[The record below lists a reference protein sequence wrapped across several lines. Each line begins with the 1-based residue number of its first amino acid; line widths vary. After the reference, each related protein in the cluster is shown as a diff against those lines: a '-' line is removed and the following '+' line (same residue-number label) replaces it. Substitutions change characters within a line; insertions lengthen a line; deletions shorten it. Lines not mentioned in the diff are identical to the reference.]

1 MFFPISVIDRLYH
14 AMSKHLDNPVM
25 SEEFF
30 RLFSRED
37 RKIYGFILALVLDV
51 SAAEDIFQETCVI
64 LWKEFSGYDSD
75 RSFLNWANGI
85 AFNQVRKYRRKYQNK
100 RLIFSD
106 NLVTELAEDV
116 SSMVEEQS
124 QRQLA
129 LTQCMQKLSP
139 RERDLIDAYY
149 GDRETAATV
158 ADRWKCS
165 SHAIYKTIKKIRK
178 VLFDRVNRRL
188 SSEMTS

>member
-1 MFFPISVIDRLYH
+1 
-14 AMSKHLDNPVM
+14 MSKHLDNPVM

-51 SAAEDIFQETCVI
+51 SAAEDIFQETCMI
-64 LWKEFSGYDSD
+64 LWKEFPGYDSD

-100 RLIFSD
+100 RLIFND

-178 VLFDRVNRRL
+178 VLFDCVNRRL

>member
-1 MFFPISVIDRLYH
+1 
-14 AMSKHLDNPVM
+14 MSEQLNNPVM
-25 SEEFF
+25 SEAFF
-30 RLFSRED
+30 RLFSRDD
-37 RKIYGFILALVLDV
+37 RKVFGYILALVLDV
-51 SAAEDIFQETCVI
+51 AAAEDIFQETCVI
-64 LWKEFSGYDSD
+64 LWKEFPHFEQD

-106 NLVTELAEDV
+106 SLVTELAEDV
-116 SSMVEEQS
+116 SNMVEDLS

-129 LTQCMQKLSP
+129 LTQCLQKLGD
-139 RERDLIDAYY
+139 RERELIDAYY
-149 GDRETAATV
+149 GDQETAATV

-178 VLFDRVNRRL
+178 ALFDCVNRRL
-188 SSEMTS
+188 SSEMSS

>member
-1 MFFPISVIDRLYH
+1 
-14 AMSKHLDNPVM
+14 MSEPLNNPVM

-30 RLFSRED
+30 RLFSRDD
-37 RKIYGFILALVLDV
+37 RKVFGYILALVLDRA
-51 SAAEDIFQETCVI
+51 AAEDIFQETCVI
-64 LWKEFSGYDSD
+64 LWKEFPSFERD

-106 NLVTELAEDV
+106 SLVTELAEDV
-116 SSMVEEQS
+116 SGMIEDLS

-129 LTQCMQKLSP
+129 LTQCMQKLSD
-139 RERDLIDAYY
+139 RERELIDAYY
-149 GDRETAATV
+149 GDQETAATV
-158 ADRWKCS
+158 AGRWKCS

-178 VLFDRVNRRL
+178 ALFDCVNRRL
-188 SSEMTS
+188 SSEIS

>member
-1 MFFPISVIDRLYH
+1 
-14 AMSKHLDNPVM
+14 
-25 SEEFF
+25 
-30 RLFSRED
+30 
-37 RKIYGFILALVLDV
+37 
-51 SAAEDIFQETCVI
+51 
-64 LWKEFSGYDSD
+64 
-75 RSFLNWANGI
+75 
-85 AFNQVRKYRRKYQNK
+85 
-100 RLIFSD
+100 
-106 NLVTELAEDV
+106 
-116 SSMVEEQS
+116 MVEEQS

-178 VLFDRVNRRL
+178 VLFDCVNRRL

>member
-1 MFFPISVIDRLYH
+1 
-14 AMSKHLDNPVM
+14 MSEHLNNPVM

-30 RLFSRED
+30 RLFSRDD
-37 RKIYGFILALVLDV
+37 RKVFGYIMALVLDIA
-51 SAAEDIFQETCVI
+51 AAEDIFQETCVI
-64 LWKEFSGYDSD
+64 LWKEFPNFERD

-106 NLVTELAEDV
+106 SLVTELAEDV
-116 SSMVEEQS
+116 SGMIDDLS

-129 LTQCMQKLSP
+129 LTQCMQKLSDRD
-139 RERDLIDAYY
+139 RELIDAYY
-149 GDRETAATV
+149 GDQQTAGTV
-158 ADRWKCS
+158 AERWKCS

-178 VLFDRVNRRL
+178 ALFDCVNRRL
-188 SSEMTS
+188 SSEMS